1 MTHWKRAFP
10 SRYLAVA
17 DLDDGPITA
26 TIATVLTTN
35 IGDDQELK
43 LVVQFTEPD
52 VKQLVCNLTRGEAIA
67 EIAGSEDTDAWVG
80 KTIQL
85 VRGSTRYQGRK
96 VGCIT
101 VQAPLA
107 ADAVGF

>member
-1 MTHWKRAFP
+1 MAHWKKAFP
-10 SRYLAVA
+10 SKYLSVA

-26 TIATVLTTN
+26 TIAAVLTTN

-43 LVVQFTEPD
+43 LVVQFKEAD
-52 VKQLVCNLTRGEAIA
+52 VKQLVLNLTRGEALA
-67 EIAGSEDTDAWVG
+67 ELAGSEDTDKWVG
-80 KTIQL
+80 CTIQL
-85 VRGSTRYQGRK
+85 VKGSTRYQGRK

-101 VQAPLA
+101 VQAPMV